1 MNCLNPLTY
10 LFFHIVTYFK
20 MKQLNVMTKLSA
32 MYKIITSNVLDQLNI
47 TRKMNT
53 SIWQGQQEL
62 RPYDNKPN

>member
-1 MNCLNPLTY
+1 
-10 LFFHIVTYFK
+10 